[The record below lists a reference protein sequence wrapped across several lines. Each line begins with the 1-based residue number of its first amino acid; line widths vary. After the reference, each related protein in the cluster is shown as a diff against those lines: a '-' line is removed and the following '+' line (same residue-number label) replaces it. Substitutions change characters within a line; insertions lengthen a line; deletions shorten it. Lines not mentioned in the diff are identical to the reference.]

1 MSRFTFSPAAIT
13 DIDRIWDYT
22 AETLGMDQ
30 ADHYTDN
37 IRDTC
42 GALAAGLKLGR
53 SVDVRDGYLKYAVGK
68 HLVFFVRTGDGIAV
82 IRILHQQM
90 DTELHL

>member
-1 MSRFTFSPAAIT
+1 MSRVSFSPAAIA
-13 DIDRIWDYT
+13 DIDGIWDYT
-22 AETLGMDQ
+22 AETWGLDQ

-42 GALAAGLKLGR
+42 DALAAGLKKGR
-53 SVDVRDGYLKYAVGK
+53 AVDVRDGYLKYAVGK
-68 HLVFFVRTGDGIAV
+68 HFVFFVRNDDGIAV
-82 IRILHQQM
+82 VRVLHQQM